1 MDIPVYIETPTVP
14 GSIELGEALR
24 DQGFRLGESCS
35 VLNSELLL
43 CVLFTSSCFYKVVGY
58 PPRCE

>member
-1 MDIPVYIETPTVP
+1 MDIPVYIETPTVVVP
-14 GSIELGEALR
+14 GIELGEALR

-35 VLNSELLL
+35 VLSELLL